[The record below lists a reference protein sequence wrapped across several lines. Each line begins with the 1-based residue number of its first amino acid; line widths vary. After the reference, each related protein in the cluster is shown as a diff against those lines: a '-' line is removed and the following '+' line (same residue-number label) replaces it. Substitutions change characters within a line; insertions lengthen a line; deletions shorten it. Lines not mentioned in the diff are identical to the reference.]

1 MRKLLLLCA
10 ALMGCASPLLPMI
23 DEADGYH
30 ASATSAIGGTLDEVD
45 LLAAHLCRRAALYVA
60 RTARDAAELPRGTQR
75 QSLEARASRAT
86 AKMRAACRLAGVPPV
101 QAGLPG
107 VAVPAPEPDLA
118 RPQPV
123 ADMREPTP
131 ADGGR

>member
-1 MRKLLLLCA
+1 MAPTA
-10 ALMGCASPLLPMI
+10 AAPV
-23 DEADGYH
+23 
-30 ASATSAIGGTLDEVD
+30 ATTPVSIITVSRSD
-45 LLAAHLCRRAALYVA
+45 YA
-60 RTARDAAELPRGTQR
+60 RFATATARDAAELPRGAQR

-86 AKMRAACRLAGVPPV
+86 TKMRAACRLAGVPPV

-107 VAVPAPEPDLA
+107 VAVPAPEDPDLA

-123 ADMREPTP
+123 ADMREPAP